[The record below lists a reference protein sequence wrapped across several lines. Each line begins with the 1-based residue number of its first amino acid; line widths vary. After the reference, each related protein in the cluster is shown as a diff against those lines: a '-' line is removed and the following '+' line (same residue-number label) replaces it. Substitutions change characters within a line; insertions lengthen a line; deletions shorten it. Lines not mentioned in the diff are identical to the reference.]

1 MFNFRKLFVGIG
13 VATSLALTAASF
25 APAQAHPTA
34 KIKIGIKQGG
44 FIIGGT
50 SGEGYVRYHRRN
62 YPVTISGL
70 RIGAI
75 IGGTRATMTGRVSN
89 LTSLSDLE
97 GTYTS
102 IGASASLGS
111 GKNYQQFKNDR
122 GVHLELYGQQDGAEL
137 SLDIGGMTISLS
149 R

>member
-1 MFNFRKLFVGIG
+1 
-13 VATSLALTAASF
+13 
-25 APAQAHPTA
+25 
-34 KIKIGIKQGG
+34 
-44 FIIGGT
+44 
-50 SGEGYVRYHRRN
+50 
-62 YPVTISGL
+62 
-70 RIGAI
+70 
-75 IGGTRATMTGRVSN
+75 MTGRVSN